1 MKTATRCPFQNKQ
14 YWQKRHE
21 AAARIVAT
29 YKPVSNP
36 GNHFPES
43 TYNRIDRF
51 VNRKLFEA
59 ELKPNQL
66 VDDATFLRRL
76 SLDTIGTIP
85 SQDLIEEFTRRQ
97 ELGEDAR
104 QWAIDYLL
112 EKDGWADHWT
122 SYWQDVLAENPNIVN
137 PTLNNTGPF
146 RWWIHESLIDNKP
159 MDRFVTELIMME
171 ESVLR
176 RSRRFCCRFAK

>member
-1 MKTATRCPFQNKQ
+1 M
-14 YWQKRHE
+14 
-21 AAARIVAT
+21 
-29 YKPVSNP
+29 
-36 GNHFPES
+36 
-43 TYNRIDRF
+43 
-51 VNRKLFEA
+51 
-59 ELKPNQL
+59 

-171 ESVLR
+171 GSRFYGGPAGFAVASQNDVPLAAGPHIIGQAFWEFRCNVLVVMTL
-176 RSRRFCCRFAK
+176 RFMT